1 MASLINLI
9 KEIITLL
16 NSLEI
21 HINTLEKENECL
33 YKKIKELHE
42 MSVVNKIINRI

>member
-21 HINTLEKENECL
+21 HINERL
-33 YKKIKELHE
+33 YQKIKELHK

>member
-21 HINTLEKENECL
+21 HINTLEKENERL
-33 YKKIKELHE
+33 YQKIKELHK